1 MIEALAVISVFVLI
15 SGIFLIRLFIGEKFF
30 WGRKYLSQGYQI
42 LLSRRFDAYIMD
54 TLAVCFTSPFLFIP
68 LFFGKSV
75 LCDMGKVTIS
85 LILVLL
91 AVTFLCGRLL
101 EKSCVFYNEQG
112 LLISKPF
119 RRLSSVQWSEI
130 KDIQKRHTTAQLYN
144 VLDQNG
150 QRLAWFPLNLK
161 TQPFLELAQKNGVS
175 ICISKEDKMVLH
187 TSSKKLNGT
196 LGSWD
201 AVLAQSAYSQNDITA
216 FVQFQNFSVVLFL
229 DKRLNENNVIAIN
242 QDGTIRWKISDIIKQ
257 TGPIPY
263 VALKRESEKTISVM
277 AVISHQYN
285 RIIYEIDVYEQKIV
299 RQQPDFAC

>member
-15 SGIFLIRLFIGEKFF
+15 AGIFFIRLFIGEKFF

-54 TLAVCFTSPFLFIP
+54 TLAVCFASPFLFIP
-68 LFFGKSV
+68 LFSGKSV
-75 LCDMGKVTIS
+75 LCDMGNATIYLM
-85 LILVLL
+85 LILL

-112 LLISKPF
+112 LLLSRPF
-119 RRLSSVQWSEI
+119 RRLSSVPWSEI

-150 QRLAWFPLNLK
+150 QCLAWFPLSLK
-161 TQPFLELAQKNGVS
+161 TQPFLEFAQKNGIS
-175 ICISKEDKMVLH
+175 ICISKEDRMALH
-187 TSSKKLNGT
+187 TSNKKLNGT
-196 LGSWD
+196 LGNWD
-201 AVLAQSAYSQNDITA
+201 SVLAQSAYSQNDITA
-216 FVQFQNFSVVLFL
+216 FVQFQNFIVVLFL

-257 TGPIPY
+257 TRPIPY
-263 VALKRESEKTISVM
+263 VALKRESETTINVM
-277 AVISHQYN
+277 AVISHQYD

-299 RQQPDFAC
+299 RQQSDFDS